1 MPVRSTGLR
10 SGPNEVRRRGGE
22 QTQETQ
28 FQFSP
33 QQQQFMEMIFG
44 SPAVTNSWMGNNRPG
59 TPGVGLGGINDIF
72 NFGYQQP
79 ISPLQRQST
88 DAIGQYL
95 NSNPMGQTQ
104 DILGQL
110 AGGQGLANAEAAF
123 RPIFERNLQQGLT
136 TQAAQ
141 APGRFNSA
149 LAQQGAGLTGQMNQ
163 DFMMFMQQAQQ
174 QQIQNQIQAAL
185 AQNTLGQGQ
194 FANMMGAGQFGLQ
207 QSQLMGQPGQMAS
220 QQQAAMQQM
229 ILQMLN
235 QPTGQT
241 TTTQQSFG
249 LQDIAQMG
257 SNVASAALLS
267 SDVRLKHKLAQI
279 TDALD
284 KVMSLNGS
292 TWDWNAGGNSAGVIA
307 QDVERVMPEAVVEM
321 GGVKHVNYA
330 GVIGLLVE
338 AVKELAGKINV

>member
-10 SGPNEVRRRGGE
+10 SGPNEVRRKGGE

-44 SPAVTNSWMGNNRPG
+44 SQGGGGPLGQWMGQGGGG
-59 TPGVGLGGINDIF
+59 TQGVGLGGISELF
-72 NFGYQQP
+72 GGFGYNQP
-79 ISPLQRQST
+79 ISSLQQQST
-88 DAIGQYL
+88 GGISNYL

-110 AGGQGLANAEAAF
+110 AGGGGLANAEAAF

-136 TQAAQ
+136 TLGAQ

-149 LAQQGAGLTGQMNQ
+149 LAQQGANFAGQATQ
-163 DFMMFMQQAQQ
+163 DFNLFMQQAQQ

-194 FANMMGAGQFGLQ
+194 FANMMGAGQLGLQ
-207 QSQLMGQPGQMAS
+207 QSQLLGQPGQMAS

-229 ILQMLN
+229 ILQMLQ

-241 TTTQQSFG
+241 TTTSGGGGIGSLLGGITGMG
-249 LQDIAQMG
+249 LGAIGGPFLGTIGAQLG
-257 SNVASAALLS
+257 SNLFTSGDPTQQQQAL
-267 SDVRLKHKLAQI
+267 Q
-279 TDALD
+279 
-284 KVMSLNGS
+284 NYGS
-292 TWDWNAGGNSAGVIA
+292 TSNLIPRLG
-307 QDVERVMPEAVVEM
+307 
-321 GGVKHVNYA
+321 
-330 GVIGLLVE
+330 
-338 AVKELAGKINV
+338 